1 MEILHGAYRLVI
13 VFFLTTLLLFNKCT
27 IQLWVQSFY
36 LEQKEG
42 LVIQVKLGK
51 IFKHPFLSQ
60 FD

>member
-27 IQLWVQSFY
+27 KQLWVQNFY